1 MSAASL
7 HRSARDALTG
17 WQTPSAADESLRHTM
32 LAFLDAAPLGC
43 LREHEPGHIT
53 ASSLVLTEDGA
64 RVLLTLHPKVGRW
77 IQLGG
82 HCEPG
87 DETVVDAALRE
98 ATEESGIDGL
108 RIDPALLSAHTHP
121 ITCSLG
127 KPTRHLDLRFLVWA
141 PVDARPVR
149 SDESDDLRWWPVDAL
164 PPDAERKTVDHL
176 VALARLRG

>member
-1 MSAASL
+1 
-7 HRSARDALTG
+7 
-17 WQTPSAADESLRHTM
+17 M

-82 HCEPG
+82 HCEQT

-98 ATEESGIDGL
+98 ATEESGIAGL
-108 RIDPALLSAHTHP
+108 RIDPVLLSAHTHP

-127 KPTRHLDLRFLVWA
+127 APTRHLDLRFLVWA
-141 PVDARPVR
+141 PDDAEPVR
-149 SDESDDLRWWPVDAL
+149 SHESDDLRFWPVDDL
-164 PPDAERKTVDHL
+164 PATAERDTVDHL
-176 VALARLRG
+176 VALARLRH